1 MEARDAVTETSRQKN
16 VLNEM
21 DDKGDKIHV
30 KHAGVGDGIDRQLN
44 EVLAAT
50 TGSLREIRKIRGEAK
65 NQEAPFHGDPRQV
78 DVDEWVSVPT
88 GIPNWTTVEKYTTMF
103 DDGPHTLLPAYT
115 IHSTRTTLKQSI
127 KKKAPKRKPVLAQPS
142 ATTTTTAGPTKATPL
157 VEDIGAVSVE
167 MLKDDG
173 VPTFPPASEKLLDSL
188 VESRPNSEKMKQSDE
203 ITGTVKG
210 TVCLLS
216 IRSFVGMHKAQ

>member
-1 MEARDAVTETSRQKN
+1 MEARDAVTEISRQKN

-21 DDKGDKIHV
+21 EEKVDKTHV
-30 KHAGVGDGIDRQLN
+30 KHAGVRDVIDRQLN

-50 TGSLREIRKIRGEAK
+50 TGSFREIRKIRGEAK
-65 NQEAPFHGDPRQV
+65 NQEAPFHGDSRQE
-78 DVDEWVSVPT
+78 DVAEWVSLPT

-103 DDGPHTLLPAYT
+103 DDGPHTLVPAYT
-115 IHSTRTTLKQSI
+115 IHSIRTTLKQST
-127 KKKAPKRKPVLAQPS
+127 KKRAPKRKTQLS

-167 MLKDDG
+167 MLKNDG

-188 VESRPNSEKMKQSDE
+188 VESKPNSEKMKQSHE
-203 ITGTVKG
+203 IKG
-210 TVCLLS
+210 TVCL
-216 IRSFVGMHKAQ
+216 